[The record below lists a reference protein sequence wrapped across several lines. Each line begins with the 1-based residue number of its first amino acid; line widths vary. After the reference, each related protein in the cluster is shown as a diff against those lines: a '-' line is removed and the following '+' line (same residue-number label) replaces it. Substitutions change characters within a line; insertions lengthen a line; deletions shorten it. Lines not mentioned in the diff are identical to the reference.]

1 MNKNHFNIKG
11 LTMKIFFA
19 AVFCFFLLT
28 TAYSQDKFLNT
39 EKFDAGRDPVKDLA
53 DAVTFAKT
61 HQVRILMEVGGEWCS
76 WCKRLNKF
84 IEDRKSIKDVLY
96 PNYAFLRVNYS
107 KEQDNAAFLS
117 TYPKISGYPHIF
129 ILDQDGTLIHSQN
142 TEELEEGKSY
152 SEEKIIQFLK
162 KWTAEKK

>member
-1 MNKNHFNIKG
+1 MR
-11 LTMKIFFA
+11 
-19 AVFCFFLLT
+19 VFCSLFFSLL
-28 TAYSQDKFLNT
+28 ALSSVSAQERFLNT
-39 EKFDAGRDPVKDLA
+39 ETFNPARDPAKDLA
-53 DAVTFAKT
+53 SAVTFAREN
-61 HQVRILMEVGGEWCS
+61 QARILMEVGGEWCS

-84 IEDRKSIKDVLY
+84 IEDHQSIKNALY

-117 TYPKISGYPHIF
+117 AYPKIAGYPHIF
-129 ILDQDGTLIHSQN
+129 ILDADGKIIHSQN

-162 KWTAEKK
+162 KWAPEKK